1 MPRVLLNATANA
13 AVLRHLFGEEE
24 VRVAELMPLDPPP
37 HTRHLAVRFK
47 RYAKTWLTRN
57 ADERRRTLAEVRYLL
72 HKVDPDGSLVA
83 AGQVGLVTFAAIE
96 QEFAEALGIRYVPAT
111 APPAAQQAGRT
122 MHFWAARGSN
132 RLADCAVL
140 LVVGTPALP
149 DAQVYREARALYH
162 DDALPIAEG
171 TVVQGRTRCY
181 VDPRVQALA
190 TFRTNEELTQCAHRN
205 RPLRFDGR
213 TVVTL
218 CQGTVENLPIT
229 EEYTDLP
236 ALTDDG
242 TDRKASTR
250 AKAFAKLDAAAAALR
265 AEGVPV
271 TLRALRER
279 AQVSQRTT
287 LDWRA
292 RQATALR
299 ADTEAPPG

>member
-1 MPRVLLNATANA
+1 
-13 AVLRHLFGEEE
+13 
-24 VRVAELMPLDPPP
+24 
-37 HTRHLAVRFK
+37 
-47 RYAKTWLTRN
+47 
-57 ADERRRTLAEVRYLL
+57 
-72 HKVDPDGSLVA
+72 
-83 AGQVGLVTFAAIE
+83 VTFAAIE
-96 QEFAEALGIRYVPAT
+96 QELAEALGIRSVPAN
-111 APPAAQQAGRT
+111 APLEEQAAGRT

-171 TVVQGRTRCY
+171 TEVQGGMRRY

-205 RPLRFDGR
+205 RPLRYDGR
-213 TVVTL
+213 TVVTF

-236 ALTDDG
+236 ALTDAG
-242 TDRKASTR
+242 TDRKATR
-250 AKAFAKLDAAAAALR
+250 RAEAFVKLDAAAAALR
-265 AEGVPV
+265 AEGVPA
-271 TLRALRER
+271 TLRVLRER
-279 AQVSQRTT
+279 AQVSQRAT

-292 RQATALR
+292 QQAANDG
-299 ADTEAPPG
+299 AEAATPPG